1 MLIKFLSFC
10 LIDQTAGRDE
20 FHVNLHPLSGIG
32 HLLIG
37 FGDIFGIGKF
47 FRHDPLVPEE
57 TVEPGNGAF
66 IAPLHELHPEDDRS
80 SMRIVPAHIPD
91 KFDFFESMLVWMG
104 MGTSGTVTQG
114 VPGAVIAVFP
124 AINILTVGLIF
135 NGCFGNPITFSIFN
149 K

>member
-91 KFDFFESMLVWMG
+91 KFDFFESMLVGMG
-104 MGTSGTVTQG
+104 MGTPGAVTQRI
-114 VPGAVIAVFP
+114 PGAVIAVFP
-124 AINILTVGLIF
+124 AINILAVGLIF
-135 NGCFGNPITFSIFN
+135 YGRFGNSISFSVFN